1 MAEHA
6 VHFWNGARDTLVEN
20 NVIVNC
26 SRGIGFGLGDAGGG
40 VGHYGGLIR
49 NNALLADIPQ
59 YDTGIELHQAR
70 GSRVIHNTIAETERA
85 TNAFSSID
93 YRFAN
98 TDVEIRNNLVRRI
111 TQRDGGR
118 ATSSHNVEQLPLGWL
133 ADPINEDFHLTA
145 AATGARDR
153 GVAVPGAGLDI
164 DGRPHDFGPPDI
176 GADEVGP
183 PAGSPGGRRRRASAT
198 PPARRAQGRRPSDA
212 GRRRSGRG
220 WRASAFASRIS
231 RRGNG
236 SVRFAAFD
244 PAHPRRAGV
253 AGSSSVLPGGRAG
266 PADDPRPPPRH
277 APSTSIRRPP
287 AHLDRRDERA

>member
-40 VGHYGGLIR
+40 VGHHGGLIR

-59 YDTGIELHQAR
+59 YDTGIELHQAQ

-85 TNAFSSID
+85 TSSFSSID

-118 ATSSHNVEQLPLGWL
+118 ATLSHNVEQLPLGWL
-133 ADPINEDFHLTA
+133 ARPAQRGLPPDRGRDRRSRSGRR
-145 AATGARDR
+145 GARRRPRHRRPPARLRPAGHR
-153 GVAVPGAGLDI
+153 GRR
-164 DGRPHDFGPPDI
+164 GRP
-176 GADEVGP
+176 
-183 PAGSPGGRRRRASAT
+183 AGRLAGRRAGGPSAT
-198 PPARRAQGRRPSDA
+198 PPAR
-212 GRRRSGRG
+212 
-220 WRASAFASRIS
+220 
-231 RRGNG
+231 
-236 SVRFAAFD
+236 
-244 PAHPRRAGV
+244 
-253 AGSSSVLPGGRAG
+253 
-266 PADDPRPPPRH
+266 
-277 APSTSIRRPP
+277 
-287 AHLDRRDERA
+287 